1 MDCDHPWPA
10 GVHFAV
16 WGRVDTA
23 HDNATEMTLGLP
35 ADTLAVYGIKNLP
48 KDYMLDIRVS
58 GTTTNPKVDWS
69 RCASIRNMNLVRS

>member
-1 MDCDHPWPA
+1 MPA

-23 HDNATEMTLGLP
+23 HDNATEMMLGLP
-35 ADTLAVYGIKNLP
+35 ADTLAVYGINNLP

-58 GTTTNPKVDWS
+58 GTTTNPKVDWP
-69 RCASIRNMNLVRS
+69 RWVSIRKIKIVRSWV